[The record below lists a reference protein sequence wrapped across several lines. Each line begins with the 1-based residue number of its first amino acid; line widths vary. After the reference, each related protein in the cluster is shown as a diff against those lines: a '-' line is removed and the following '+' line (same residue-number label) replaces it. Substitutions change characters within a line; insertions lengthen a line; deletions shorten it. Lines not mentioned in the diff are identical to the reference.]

1 MANDRNKSDYGGL
14 RFAGVGLEFAGAV
27 VGLTLLGYWID
38 TKLGSEPWGLLI
50 GVFVGIV
57 GGTYN
62 LLREVLGE
70 TRRVDKQTRDE
81 EAGPAEKVP
90 GSPDPEGE

>member
-1 MANDRNKSDYGGL
+1 MANDRKKNDNGGL
-14 RFAGVGLEFAGAV
+14 RYAGVGLELAAAV
-27 VGLTLLGYWID
+27 AGLTLLGYWID

-62 LLREVLGE
+62 LLRDVIGT
-70 TRRVDKQTRDE
+70 TRQVDKREKEKDE
-81 EAGPAEKVP
+81 EID
-90 GSPDPEGE
+90 S